1 LVNVKR
7 RASCRSFWLLEVES
21 RWRPFSRIGMGTTR
35 SGGMSDDEFVF
46 VAGRRRSFLYV
57 VRRRG
62 RLLVDRARSKSFKR
76 MVFVA
81 DEPEAELEAV
91 VGTAVAVRIGV
102 TVLLPPEVGTLLRS
116 KNEENAEE
124 DEADVVR

>member
-1 LVNVKR
+1 
-7 RASCRSFWLLEVES
+7 
-21 RWRPFSRIGMGTTR
+21 MGTTR

-81 DEPEAELEAV
+81 DEPEAKLEAV
-91 VGTAVAVRIGV
+91 VGTAVAVRTGV
-102 TVLLPPEVGTLLRS
+102 TVLLLTEVGGLLRS
-116 KNEENAEE
+116 KKEENAEE

>member
-1 LVNVKR
+1 
-7 RASCRSFWLLEVES
+7 LEVER
-21 RWRPFSRIGMGTTR
+21 RWRPFSRIGIGTTR
-35 SGGMSDDEFVF
+35 LGGVLDDVFVF
-46 VAGRRRSFLYV
+46 VAGRRRSLLYV

-62 RLLVDRARSKSFKR
+62 RLLVDRARSNSFMR

-91 VGTAVAVRIGV
+91 VGTAVAVRTGV
-102 TVLLPPEVGTLLRS
+102 TFLLPPEVGTLLRS